1 LTRTG
6 DYYHKYGI
14 TIQGFLLNG
23 RGYDLPPAWV
33 ERFGQIA
40 PDGIISPDFEI
51 VMDWPTLIGETPY
64 LGMAEAT
71 LGDSVELSAGKI
83 HAAYREAMQA
93 GRLPFLA
100 FRSSFQ
106 TPHFLS
112 LVYEQ
117 MQADDVADQ
126 IRADDGAILHPHY
139 ALVDPYTFFALLKI
153 ALAAK

>member
-1 LTRTG
+1 
-6 DYYHKYGI
+6 
-14 TIQGFLLNG
+14 
-23 RGYDLPPAWV
+23 
-33 ERFGQIA
+33 
-40 PDGIISPDFEI
+40 
-51 VMDWPTLIGETPY
+51 
-64 LGMAEAT
+64 
-71 LGDSVELSAGKI
+71 
-83 HAAYREAMQA
+83 MQA